1 MRVFKYYLSTLF
13 FYTSFPNMEL
23 GTITQVFPAFEKELL
38 HEIQQ
43 QGEIRFFKPEE
54 QLMRTGQYFR
64 STMLVLT
71 GLIKVYREDE
81 EGSEFFMYYLQPGQ
95 ACALSMICATKH
107 ETSGIMAKAAEDTEV
122 LAIPIQYMDSL
133 MLNYRNWYY
142 FVLET
147 YRSRF
152 EELLQTIDHIAF
164 RNMDERLMFYL
175 KRQQQ
180 TLNTKFLKISNTEI
194 AQELN
199 SSREVIS
206 RLMRKLS
213 DKGFIKLGRNY
224 IEIINV
230 DMPDVTLVTND

>member
-1 MRVFKYYLSTLF
+1 MLPEEVRQIFRSFDTKLAEEISKISEVRSFK
-13 FYTSFPNMEL
+13 
-23 GTITQVFPAFEKELL
+23 
-38 HEIQQ
+38 
-43 QGEIRFFKPEE
+43 QGELIMK
-54 QLMRTGQYFR
+54 TGQYMR
-64 STMLVLT
+64 STVLLVT
-71 GLIKVYREDE
+71 GLIKVFREDE
-81 EGSEFFMYYLQPGQ
+81 DGNEFFMYYLQPGQ

-230 DMPDVTLVTND
+230 DMTDVTLVTND

>member
-1 MRVFKYYLSTLF
+1 MLPEEVRQIFRSFDTKLAEEISKISEVRSFK
-13 FYTSFPNMEL
+13 
-23 GTITQVFPAFEKELL
+23 
-38 HEIQQ
+38 
-43 QGEIRFFKPEE
+43 QGELIMK
-54 QLMRTGQYFR
+54 TGQYMR
-64 STMLVLT
+64 STVLLVT
-71 GLIKVYREDE
+71 GLIKVFREDE
-81 EGSEFFMYYLQPGQ
+81 DGNEFFMYYLQPGQ